1 MAQSYDD
8 EISYLKSWIKERLI
22 FMDRALLDKEPEPVE
37 YTQLTVTS
45 GFNEDVIAEQRPA
58 VNYSTASLDNQ
69 GWIYYTSGVQEQGS
83 LPTDRNITSS
93 TGVQYRLAA
102 YDKPN
107 AATLIKENAATL
119 QFDGSHQTEAL
130 YLLSTCTDGSST
142 VDVTVYYAD
151 ETSSTPKSITIGD
164 WYSEVSTGK
173 AVHGLSRITRSND
186 QMDGRYNFCL
196 YEHKI
201 NTDKN
206 KVIASI
212 KIENTGKG
220 HPAIFA
226 VTKEG
231 KESGVGVENVSNE
244 KQTKVYPRLIA
255 NGEVLTVES
264 PANSTIR
271 LMTMQG
277 SVIMQQETTNSF
289 TRLPINGLSQGIYLL
304 TVVNASNQQTFKVIV
319 K

>member
-1 MAQSYDD
+1 
-8 EISYLKSWIKERLI
+8 
-22 FMDRALLDKEPEPVE
+22 MDFTR
-37 YTQLTVTS
+37 TQP
-45 GFNEDVIAEQRPA
+45 FQ
-58 VNYSTASLDNQ
+58 
-69 GWIYYTSGVQEQGS
+69 
-83 LPTDRNITSS
+83 
-93 TGVQYRLAA
+93 
-102 YDKPN
+102 
-107 AATLIKENAATL
+107 
-119 QFDGSHQTEAL
+119 
-130 YLLSTCTDGSST
+130 
-142 VDVTVYYAD
+142 
-151 ETSSTPKSITIGD
+151 
-164 WYSEVSTGK
+164 
-173 AVHGLSRITRSND
+173 
-186 QMDGRYNFCL
+186 
-196 YEHKI
+196 I

-304 TVVNASNQQTFKVIV
+304 TVVNAFKVIV

>member
-1 MAQSYDD
+1 M
-8 EISYLKSWIKERLI
+8 
-22 FMDRALLDKEPEPVE
+22 
-37 YTQLTVTS
+37 
-45 GFNEDVIAEQRPA
+45 
-58 VNYSTASLDNQ
+58 
-69 GWIYYTSGVQEQGS
+69 
-83 LPTDRNITSS
+83 
-93 TGVQYRLAA
+93 
-102 YDKPN
+102 
-107 AATLIKENAATL
+107 
-119 QFDGSHQTEAL
+119 
-130 YLLSTCTDGSST
+130 LSTCTYGSST